1 MRENA
6 SFLENPFKVQ
16 GITEI
21 SYVTKANEDLV
32 VDQNTGELYTMKK
45 VPKSYP
51 NQKHDPLTY
60 TKWFQGGCTSLMD
73 LPTPSIKMLLYAID
87 RLRPLQDAIYMNLDD
102 CMEVCRFKSA
112 TSYREGVKG
121 LIEAKIMARKVGSNM
136 EFWINPNMFFNG
148 NRLRML

>member
-1 MRENA
+1 
-6 SFLENPFKVQ
+6 
-16 GITEI
+16 
-21 SYVTKANEDLV
+21 
-32 VDQNTGELYTMKK
+32 
-45 VPKSYP
+45 
-51 NQKHDPLTY
+51 
-60 TKWFQGGCTSLMD
+60 MD